1 MEDNKNVELNEEQLQ
16 NTSTD
21 KPIAASET
29 IPEVEQP
36 QTLNLSTEDLAK
48 ADLKPST
55 LENMEVHHHAHDP
68 AALHHKKN
76 WKSYFWEFLMLF
88 LAVFCGFLAEY
99 QLEHKIERD
108 RTREYASLL
117 IKDLEKDTIQINNV
131 VNQLVE
137 ISACIDSISM
147 FLHNGVSGNKVP
159 GSFYYH
165 SQIGTLSPI
174 MIWNDAT
181 LIQLTQSGNL
191 RYFRDQELVNKISS
205 YYSNQDYIRYLTN
218 GDRERREKSIA
229 IRSRILN
236 NYYYKD
242 YSTVLPLGKVKLLSD
257 LLMKNMIPVQSND
270 PQLLNEY
277 ANSFE
282 NRRGYINLVLTDTY
296 PKAKANAKE
305 LILILKKEYHLK

>member
-1 MEDNKNVELNEEQLQ
+1 MEANQNIQPEFPDENADLSINNKDV
-16 NTSTD
+16 
-21 KPIAASET
+21 ASEA
-29 IPEVEQP
+29 EVTDITEMQP
-36 QTLNLSTEDLAK
+36 ATSNS
-48 ADLKPST
+48 KPAT
-55 LENMEVHHHAHDP
+55 DMEVHHHAHDP
-68 AALHHKKN
+68 AAPHHKKN

-131 VNQLVE
+131 VNQLGE
-137 ISACIDSISM
+137 ISACIDSISIVV
-147 FLHNGVSGNKVP
+147 HNGVSGNKVP

-174 MIWNDAT
+174 MTWNDAT

-191 RYFRDQELVNKISS
+191 RYFKNQELVNKISS

-218 GDRERREKSIA
+218 GDRERRETSIA

-242 YSTVLPLGKVKLLSD
+242 YSTVLPLGKVKLQSD
-257 LLMKNMIPVQSND
+257 SLMKNMIPVQSND

-282 NRRGYINLVLTDTY
+282 NRRGYINLVVTDTY
-296 PKAKANAKE
+296 PKAKANAHE
-305 LILILKKEYHLK
+305 LILILKKEYHLQ

>member
-1 MEDNKNVELNEEQLQ
+1 MEENKPIHNEEGKSPPPTDDSPQREPQL
-16 NTSTD
+16 NNPSTD
-21 KPIAASET
+21 ET
-29 IPEVEQP
+29 ITEAEQP
-36 QTLNLSTEDLAK
+36 ITQNPSPVTEQ
-48 ADLKPST
+48 
-55 LENMEVHHHAHDP
+55 EMEVHHHSHASHG
-68 AALHHKKN
+68 KKN

-131 VNQLVE
+131 VNQLGE

-218 GDRERREKSIA
+218 GDRERREKSMA

-257 LLMKNMIPVQSND
+257 LLMKNIIPVQSND

>member
-1 MEDNKNVELNEEQLQ
+1 MEENKELEPADEAQQPLNSPSINESIAPAEIISDAEPQLE
-16 NTSTD
+16 TSNH
-21 KPIAASET
+21 KPET
-29 IPEVEQP
+29 E
-36 QTLNLSTEDLAK
+36 T
-48 ADLKPST
+48 
-55 LENMEVHHHAHDP
+55 NMEVHHHAHHD
-68 AALHHKKN
+68 HGKKN

-137 ISACIDSISM
+137 ISACIDSINIIV
-147 FLHNGVSGNKVP
+147 HNGVSGNKVP

-174 MIWNDAT
+174 MTWNDAT

-191 RYFRDQELVNKISS
+191 RYFRDQELVNKI
-205 YYSNQDYIRYLTN
+205 RYLTN
-218 GDRERREKSIA
+218 GDRDRREKSIA

-236 NYYYKD
+236 NYYYKN
-242 YSTVLPLGKVKLLSD
+242 YSTVLPLGKVKLQSD
-257 LLMKNMIPVQSND
+257 ALMKNTIPLQSND

-305 LILILKKEYHLK
+305 LILIIKKEYHFE